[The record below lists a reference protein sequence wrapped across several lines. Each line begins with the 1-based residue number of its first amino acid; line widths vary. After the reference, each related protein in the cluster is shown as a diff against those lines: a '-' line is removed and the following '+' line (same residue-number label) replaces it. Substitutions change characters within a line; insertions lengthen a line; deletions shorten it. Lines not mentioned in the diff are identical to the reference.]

1 MTCKHLDRALPGFD
15 HIVYQLHAR
24 RNCCDIDGS
33 YCDEKDK
40 TDKTK

>member
-1 MTCKHLDRALPGFD
+1 MTCKHLDRAQAGFD
-15 HIVYQLHAR
+15 HIVYQLYAR

-40 TDKTK
+40 TK